1 MHDTSLARSVW
12 GPCIPAVEAGTA
24 ETDGLWQPSQV
35 TPAANIG
42 PGMSG
47 TPRPPVPA

>member
-1 MHDTSLARSVW
+1 M
-12 GPCIPAVEAGTA
+12 PEEEAGIA
-24 ETDGLWQPSQV
+24 ETDGLWQPSHV
-35 TPAANIG
+35 TPAAYIG